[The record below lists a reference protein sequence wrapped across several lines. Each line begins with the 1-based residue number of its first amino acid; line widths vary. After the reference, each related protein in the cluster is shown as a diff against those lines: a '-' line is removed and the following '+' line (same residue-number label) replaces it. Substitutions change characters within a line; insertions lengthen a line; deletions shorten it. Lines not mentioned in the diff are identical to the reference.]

1 MNLIYTLVQDP
12 FAAWVKERVESRNL
26 KLAED
31 NNMFIDLDPDIARA
45 FNSSTEI
52 SRSAST
58 NRTSM
63 WLTLIV
69 LFLCIAQKGVGAY
82 LLTAG
87 KKRRRTIV
95 AGGNS
100 LDREEL
106 LFGES
111 LETARRI
118 VELEEKL
125 RISEEES

>member
-1 MNLIYTLVQDP
+1 
-12 FAAWVKERVESRNL
+12 
-26 KLAED
+26 
-31 NNMFIDLDPDIARA
+31 
-45 FNSSTEI
+45 
-52 SRSAST
+52 
-58 NRTSM
+58 M